1 MKCSGQI
8 ISQGIALGKAR
19 FLKTLS
25 ATQETQKIDNQLQLF
40 LQAINTATLEIE
52 KQIDDTKN
60 RYSER
65 ISEIFLTQKYIIN
78 DPVILEQ
85 TKAYIESGMTA
96 QQAYKLTIDNIML
109 EFTKIANE
117 YMLGRIVDILDA
129 TDKVKVALR
138 SVKQEVIQDDSENTI
153 LILKHLKPSVIY
165 DTIQHNISGFIS
177 SEGYYSQHSGIIARE
192 VQIPGMVCKD
202 ILENVAEGDMI
213 IIDTKQGLILINPE
227 DEIINRYQKEARP

>member
-25 ATQETQKIDNQLQLF
+25 ATQEIQKIDNQLQLF
-40 LQAINTATLEIE
+40 LQAINSATMEIDN
-52 KQIDDTKN
+52 QIDDTKN

-138 SVKQEVIQDDSENTI
+138 SMKQEVIQDDSENTI

-177 SEGYYSQHSGIIARE
+177 SKGYYSQHSGIIARE
-192 VQIPGMVCKD
+192 VQIPGMVCSD
-202 ILENVAEGDMI
+202 ILENVTEGDMI

-227 DEIINRYQKEARP
+227 DEIINLYQKEARP

>member
-52 KQIDDTKN
+52 KQINDTKN

-213 IIDTKQGLILINPE
+213 ILDTKQGLILINPE